1 LINYDLNISWHSST
15 TSLLNFFPFPQIF
28 LSRPLFLSFSFIV
41 FSGYL
46 LPFLSLILFNIKKYA
61 NLLDIS
67 ESIKAKF
74 ILK

>member
-1 LINYDLNISWHSST
+1 MAFLNNIIAEF
-15 TSLLNFFPFPQIF
+15 FFPFPQIF

-67 ESIKAKF
+67 ESIKANSF
-74 ILK
+74 

>member
-1 LINYDLNISWHSST
+1 MAFLNNIIAK
-15 TSLLNFFPFPQIF
+15 FFSIPQIF
-28 LSRPLFLSFSFIV
+28 LSCPLFLSFSSIA

-67 ESIKAKF
+67 ESIKANSF
-74 ILK
+74 